1 MAGSKDSNHT
11 KRRKGGSTISSS
23 SHIRFGQEEDC
34 NADAKPVV
42 SNEQKSPTQEGA
54 PATSTSTTSA
64 STSSSDN
71 QHQKKNKRKR
81 IHTSSSKDKNE
92 EEDNTKDTSSSLSSC
107 NKIFNGLII
116 ALSTLESKKN
126 NTTTTNTNTTT
137 TTTNNNAKEE
147 DNDDLYQNY
156 KSLKH
161 HLQNNLGATISPQ
174 VHKRV
179 HYLISTK
186 CAIQNLTQR
195 VRQAYK
201 RNVDIVDVAW
211 VKDCIQQ
218 KKRVDIVNNDNDN
231 DKKYL
236 CNELVQ
242 CLMEEKERE
251 KKERSAVV
259 ISKKSAATTEEK
271 EGKVSNIDHGNH
283 SDSDDVVP
291 EEDNEGWSTPIQLDC
306 CCVCHENGDLKCP
319 WCTGEGNECN
329 LTLTR
334 MAKQQCLPVKS

>member
-1 MAGSKDSNHT
+1 MAGNKDNNHT

-81 IHTSSSKDKNE
+81 KHTSSSKDKNE
-92 EEDNTKDTSSSLSSC
+92 EEDNTKDTSSLSSC

-116 ALSTLESKKN
+116 AISTLESKKN
-126 NTTTTNTNTTT
+126 NTTTTTAT
-137 TTTNNNAKEE
+137 TTTNNNAKEGN
-147 DNDDLYQNY
+147 DDDLYQNY

-319 WCTGEGNECN
+319 WCTGKGNECN
-329 LTLTR
+329 LTLAR
-334 MAKQQCLPVKS
+334 IANNVCLPVKS